1 MNSVTDI
8 IKQNEIALAGG
19 IDSSVLVAKKGAKL
33 LKMKDFLKSIK
44 KEAPVTRQH
53 FYLKITAE

>member
-19 IDSSVLVAKKGAKL
+19 VDTSVLVAKKGAKIEKL
-33 LKMKDFLKSIK
+33 KDFLKNK
-44 KEAPVTRQH
+44 KEPEKITPKNI
-53 FYLKITAE
+53 YLKITTD